1 MTVTDPVTT
10 APSHPFG
17 APRLLAGVGSDRALT
32 WAEHRAV
39 HGVPALRPRAWLLES
54 LRAVNLLGRGGAAF
68 PVVVKLEAMPLGGP
82 MTVLV
87 NGSEGEPASYKDRAL
102 MSVAPHLVIDGA
114 LVVTHAL
121 GATGATIAVHDHRAH
136 AALAAALAERP
147 DAAAVTLALTRAGF
161 VGGEIRAVVNGLT
174 TGLARPGGRR
184 DLPHD
189 RGLGGRPTFASNV
202 ETFAQ
207 IAVLARL
214 GAAGYAE
221 TGTRDEPGTSL
232 VTLVGDVVQAG
243 VLEVANGTPLDALL
257 PGRPDAPVLV
267 GGFHGTWVRSTA
279 GLTIDRAALRASGAP
294 LGAGVIAR
302 PHPGTCVLAEVAA
315 VSQWLAEESAGQC
328 GPCFFGLPALA
339 EDVRAFAAGQGSE
352 AQLLRRASQVR
363 GRGACAHPD
372 GAVQFMTSAL
382 VALADDIE
390 VHRAHGTCGR
400 PPSSILAIPRRTS

>member
-1 MTVTDPVTT
+1 MTVTDSPTT
-10 APSHPFG
+10 TPSRPFG
-17 APRLLAGVGSDRALT
+17 APRVLAGISPHSALT
-32 WAEHRAV
+32 WSEHRAV
-39 HGVPALRPRAWLLES
+39 HGVPALRTRAWLTDAM
-54 LRAVNLLGRGGAAF
+54 RAVNLVGRGGAAF
-68 PVVVKLEAMPLGGP
+68 PVAVKLEAMPPGGP

-102 MSVAPHLVIDGA
+102 MTVAPHVVIDGA
-114 LVVTHAL
+114 LVVAHAL
-121 GATGATIAVHDHRAH
+121 GAAGVTIVVHDHRAH
-136 AALAAALAERP
+136 ASMAAAIGERP
-147 DAAAVTLALTRAGF
+147 DAAVITLAHTREGF
-161 VGGEIRAVVNGLT
+161 VAGEVRAVVNGLN

-189 RGLGGRPTFASNV
+189 HGIGGRPTFASNV

-207 IAVLARL
+207 LAVLARL
-214 GAAGYAE
+214 GAAGYAS

-257 PGRPDAPVLV
+257 PGRSGAPVLI

-279 GLTIDRAALRASGAP
+279 GLTVERAALRAAGSP

-302 PHPGTCVLAEVAA
+302 PHADTCVLVEVAA
-315 VSQWLAEESAGQC
+315 VSQWLADESAGQC

-339 EDVRAFAAGQGSE
+339 EDIRAFAAGRGSE
-352 AQLLRRASQVR
+352 ARLLRRAGQVR

-372 GAVQFMTSAL
+372 GAVQFMTSAIA
-382 VALADDIE
+382 ALADDIA

-400 PPSSILAIPRRTS
+400 PPSTLFSLPRRSS